1 MGIHELSNLRAILF
15 SFEFRIHRLGGRLF
29 KGPNQFTHDAKRQR
43 EFFRDYFFPIFKK
56 YIILFYPF
64 IKREIGIP
72 FFVIS
77 IQDSNLMSSLHQ
89 CICQIAG
96 DLLYAASHIHIIGT
110 EMSNDNPQNIL
121 L

>member
-15 SFEFRIHRLGGRLF
+15 PFEFRIHCLGGRLF

-43 EFFRDYFFPIFKK
+43 KFFRDYFFPIFKK

-77 IQDSNLMSSLHQ
+77 I
-89 CICQIAG
+89 
-96 DLLYAASHIHIIGT
+96 
-110 EMSNDNPQNIL
+110 
-121 L
+121 